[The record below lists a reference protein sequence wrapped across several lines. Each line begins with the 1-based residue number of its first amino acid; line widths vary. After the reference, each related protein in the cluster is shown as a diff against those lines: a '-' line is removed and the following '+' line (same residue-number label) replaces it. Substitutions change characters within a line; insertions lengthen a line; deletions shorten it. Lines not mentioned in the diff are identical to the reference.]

1 MTIDSSPEALLLLH
15 SDEMIALRYVC
26 TDNHKYKKKKEKK
39 KRECHLTYTHDGYER
54 IRKSNFCERVAG

>member
-39 KRECHLTYTHDGYER
+39 GKGMSSYVYTR
-54 IRKSNFCERVAG
+54 LI